1 VTILLEEMRA
11 SRSKSRA
18 KHSKA
23 PVNPWRSLPR
33 LATLFDEQTPQ
44 TFFKGSK
51 TDLDELTLTETQLL
65 EQTAQLLGV
74 SLAQLVRAGTLMYAK
89 REFFNRKQH
98 LSQAQDQTDNSLPR
112 AGSGIPG
119 VADARVQAAYD
130 ALREA
135 NNPVTPAKLAIRAKT
150 GFQTALRWLK
160 IHHPELLMQKP
171 DLPADKHSKTA
182 QEAPH
187 SAQRLPN

>member
-1 VTILLEEMRA
+1 MRA

-112 AGSGIPG
+112 AGSGIAG

-130 ALREA
+130 AVRQA
-135 NNPVTPAKLAIRAKT
+135 NNPHPT
-150 GFQTALRWLK
+150 GQARY
-160 IHHPELLMQKP
+160 PRQN
-171 DLPADKHSKTA
+171 
-182 QEAPH
+182 
-187 SAQRLPN
+187 RLPDRSQMAQNPSPLFSYRNRLLRPVSRIDSAPQAAGAMWLHKSPLQS